1 MQSMSS
7 WPYIAAYTRA
17 AKLGTYNL
25 NSIEFRLAA
34 LTGLTCYPFEEEVLS
49 WLRFECQVVAGQVPP
64 SKECS
69 EAGHR
74 P

>member
-7 WPYIAAYTRA
+7 WPCIAAYTRA
-17 AKLGTYNL
+17 AKLGTYKL

-34 LTGLTCYPFEEEVLS
+34 LTESTCYPFKEEVPS
-49 WLRFECQVVAGQVPP
+49 WLSFECQVVAGQVPP
-64 SKECS
+64 SKERS